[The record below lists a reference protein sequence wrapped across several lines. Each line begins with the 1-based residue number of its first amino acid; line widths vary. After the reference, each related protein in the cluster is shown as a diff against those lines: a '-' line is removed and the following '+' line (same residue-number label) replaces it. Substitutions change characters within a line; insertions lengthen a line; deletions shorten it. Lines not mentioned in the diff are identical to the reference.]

1 MSGSVN
7 KVILVGNVGRDPE
20 IRTSGSGAKI
30 ANFTLA
36 TSDRWRD
43 RTTNE
48 QRERTEWHRVVVFSE
63 GLVGIIEKY
72 VHKGS
77 KLYLE
82 GSLQTRKW
90 TDSNGV
96 DKWTTEVRFAAFW
109 FYSDVAGFTGRERR
123 RRCSCRFG
131 RLAQSGTLRGS
142 GAGRRSPLLR
152 EPMHIQPLQDEFLH
166 ALWAARPFSSR
177 GRCRVVVC
185 LHA

>member
-30 ANFTLA
+30 ANFSLA

-82 GSLQTRKW
+82 ASLQTRKW

-96 DKWTTEVRFAAFW
+96 DKWTTEV
-109 FYSDVAGFTGRERR
+109 VLQ
-123 RRCSCRFG
+123 RFG
-131 RLAQSGTLRGS
+131 STLT
-142 GAGRRSPLLR
+142 LL
-152 EPMHIQPLQDEFLH
+152 D
-166 ALWAARPFSSR
+166 SR
-177 GRCRVVVC
+177 GEREGGGVPVASGDSPSQAPSVDQE
-185 LHA
+185 LDDEVPF